1 MLSRTIGAIAAA
13 VVAIG
18 AISAVAIA
26 QDGEANGPA
35 MVMDS
40 ALGPILVGPNGMTL
54 YSFDNDD
61 ENASNCYGG
70 CATNWPP
77 FYVEEGAVAEGEWT
91 IVERTDD
98 EAMWAYDGMPLY
110 YWVNDAAPGD
120 TTGDGV
126 GGVWHVVVVE
136 DDAM

>member
-1 MLSRTIGAIAAA
+1 MLSRTIGAVAAA
-13 VVAIG
+13 VIAIG
-18 AISAVAIA
+18 AVTAVATA
-26 QDGEANGPA
+26 QSPDGPA
-35 MVMDS
+35 MVMETD
-40 ALGPILVGPNGMTL
+40 LGPILVGPNGMTL

-61 ENASNCYGG
+61 ENVSNCYGG

-77 FYVEEGAVAEGEWT
+77 FYVEEGAVAEGDWT

-98 EAMWAYDGMPLY
+98 NAMWAYKGMPLY
-110 YWVNDAAPGD
+110 YWINDTAPGD

-136 DDAM
+136 DAM